1 MHEKLFKMYDTRR
14 DVWKETDEK
23 LCDVVYRKITVVAK
37 TFSGRNIELIEA
49 INRDGYKEKMHLP
62 IFFKF
67 LFKYRPPMLTFK

>member
-37 TFSGRNIELIEA
+37 TFSGRNIEHSA
-49 INRDGYKEKMHLP
+49 INFSNYVPYFENGKISAEEMVN
-62 IFFKF
+62 FFSSRV
-67 LFKYRPPMLTFK
+67 LSI

>member
-49 INRDGYKEKMHLP
+49 ISRDG
-62 IFFKF
+62 F
-67 LFKYRPPMLTFK
+67 LGRRHP

>member
-49 INRDGYKEKMHLP
+49 INRDGHLG
-62 IFFKF
+62 KRNSKVS
-67 LFKYRPPMLTFK
+67 KYRPTMMAFK